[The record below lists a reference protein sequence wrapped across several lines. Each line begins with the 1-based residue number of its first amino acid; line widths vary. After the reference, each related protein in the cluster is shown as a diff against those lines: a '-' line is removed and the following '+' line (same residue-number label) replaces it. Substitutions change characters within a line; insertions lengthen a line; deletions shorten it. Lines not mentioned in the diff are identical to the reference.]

1 MQQYLLPIYFLW
13 WQCAGILD
21 HSLQAFLETNL
32 PVVSKKKKKKKKKK
46 GQFKL
51 GVVATNLAQAIKAE
65 LGISCITDETVKEI
79 SRGIRLH
86 LSSFIK
92 RLGGGLIDR

>member
-1 MQQYLLPIYFLW
+1 M
-13 WQCAGILD
+13 
-21 HSLQAFLETNL
+21 
-32 PVVSKKKKKKKKKK
+32 SKKKKKKK
-46 GQFKL
+46 GGNFKL
-51 GVVATNLAQAIKAE
+51 GVVAPNLAQAIKAE
-65 LGISCITDETVKEI
+65 LDISCITDETVKEI